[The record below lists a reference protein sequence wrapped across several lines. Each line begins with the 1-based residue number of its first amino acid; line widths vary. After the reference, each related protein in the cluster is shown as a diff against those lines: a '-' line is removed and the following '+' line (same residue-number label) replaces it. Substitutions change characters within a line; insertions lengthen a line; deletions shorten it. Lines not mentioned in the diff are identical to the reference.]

1 MVMFQEFNN
10 KIFKCLIDKVIF
22 LEFSE
27 ENIVDPD
34 SAAELLETIGA
45 ELQSMNEKNR
55 QFFKEKIKVIAHD
68 YSDDKKNFVCSL
80 PDFFGLC

>member
-10 KIFKCLIDKVIF
+10 KIFKCLIDTVIF

-45 ELQSMNEKNR
+45 EL
-55 QFFKEKIKVIAHD
+55 
-68 YSDDKKNFVCSL
+68 
-80 PDFFGLC
+80 